1 MTYNANFVTLA
12 TAIKG
17 LTITGIPIRDITE
30 IPSSGM
36 LQCPVLIPKPDG
48 YISNLLVTRDTYGT
62 GGTEKLTLTYDL
74 TYRLLYAPIGMN
86 LDFGTYDN
94 FISAIASILVVLE
107 TNDVLSGAVDIRVNT
122 VSGIGPVNDPAG
134 NVYHGCDF
142 VLSVTQLCEV

>member
-1 MTYNANFVTLA
+1 MTYSANFPTLA

-17 LTITGIPIRDITE
+17 LTISGIPIRDLSELPT
-30 IPSSGM
+30 SAM
-36 LQCPVLIPKPDG
+36 LQTPVIIPRPDG
-48 YISNLLVTRDTYGT
+48 YISNLAVTRDSYGT
-62 GGTEKLTLTYDL
+62 GGSEKLTLTYDL

-94 FISAIASILVVLE
+94 LISAIATALVVFE
-107 TNDVLSGAVDIRVNT
+107 TNDVLSGAVDIVVNT
-122 VSGIGPVNDPAG
+122 VASVGPVSDPSG